1 MESRIIE
8 AIRDV
13 KNGSE
18 PLNQSFGQ
26 PESEGCPDGWLDSNS
41 LKLGCLYFHGQSRM
55 TWNDASK
62 YCQSQGSHLIEI
74 FNETQLEFIQMK
86 LKVGQYYSCFV
97 LEMFYTFY
105 NPGGV

>member
-18 PLNQSFGQ
+18 LLNQSFGQ

-41 LKLGCLYFHGQSRM
+41 LKLGCLYLHGQSRM

-62 YCQSQGSHLIEI
+62 YCHWYLGGSDMDVEGDW
-74 FNETQLEFIQMK
+74 K
-86 LKVGQYYSCFV
+86 
-97 LEMFYTFY
+97 
-105 NPGGV
+105 

>member
-18 PLNQSFGQ
+18 LLNQSFGQ
-26 PESEGCPDGWLDSNS
+26 PESEGCPDGWLDGN
-41 LKLGCLYFHGQSRM
+41 GCLYFHGQSAM

-62 YCQSQGSHLIEI
+62 YCRNHGSHLIEI
-74 FNETQLEFIQMK
+74 FNETQLELI
-86 LKVGQYYSCFV
+86 
-97 LEMFYTFY
+97 
-105 NPGGV
+105 